1 MIKEES
7 CHARCF
13 ARAYVH
19 IIEVSFLG
27 WHGTRKFMMRASA
40 NSATKKLLWDPKGSV
55 VASSAFIPRCR
66 EKKESASDELII
78 HNYRRLLKQT
88 TDYPGQ
94 THQKYLWIFIFYS
107 QKFNLLAS
115 HRSHESPRG
124 ASLRPRLSALPPTRM
139 SVGCDERNFSSSE
152 ECSLLLNSA
161 GWHTRVYDA
170 CFVRFVRSV

>member
-1 MIKEES
+1 MIEEES

-13 ARAYVH
+13 ARAYAH

-40 NSATKKLLWDPKGSV
+40 NSATKKLLWNPKGSV

-88 TDYPGQ
+88 TDYPDWHRLFLHRGC
-94 THQKYLWIFIFYS
+94 F
-107 QKFNLLAS
+107 S
-115 HRSHESPRG
+115 H
-124 ASLRPRLSALPPTRM
+124 A
-139 SVGCDERNFSSSE
+139 D
-152 ECSLLLNSA
+152 A
-161 GWHTRVYDA
+161 GRFAAWK
-170 CFVRFVRSV
+170 RFVKNLYRLDKNLSLWWKKIIIGMKKFCHAYDNSVCKVPNSSFVKGKLQFGQRKTAV